1 MLRSVTAC
9 CQSSVRSAILRTSAT
24 HPMLNTFTA
33 KVSTLD
39 SASLRTLYTELF
51 TQELPF
57 QCIDIVLDRL
67 MDLDGVEAVDAF
79 IETVG

>member
-1 MLRSVTAC
+1 MLA
-9 CQSSVRSAILRTSAT
+9 
-24 HPMLNTFTA
+24 TFTA

-57 QCIDIVLDRL
+57 QCIDVVLNRL
-67 MDLDGVEAVDAF
+67 MDLDGIEAVDAF

>member
-1 MLRSVTAC
+1 M
-9 CQSSVRSAILRTSAT
+9 I
-24 HPMLNTFTA
+24 NTFTA

>member
-1 MLRSVTAC
+1 MLA
-9 CQSSVRSAILRTSAT
+9 
-24 HPMLNTFTA
+24 TFTA

>member
-1 MLRSVTAC
+1 
-9 CQSSVRSAILRTSAT
+9 
-24 HPMLNTFTA
+24 MLNTFTA

>member
-1 MLRSVTAC
+1 M
-9 CQSSVRSAILRTSAT
+9 I
-24 HPMLNTFTA
+24 NTFTA

-51 TQELPF
+51 TQDLPF
-57 QCIDIVLDRL
+57 QCIDVVLNRL